1 MEQQHEEEQPV
12 ERHQH
17 CGALE
22 KGPGK
27 AGYPSALPP
36 AGNQQQDGKQES
48 TAPILVTERVPG
60 QVVLL
65 LTSCLQR
72 RSPPSR

>member
-1 MEQQHEEEQPV
+1 MEQQREEEQLT

-17 CGALE
+17 CEAPE
-22 KGPGK
+22 AGPGK
-27 AGYPSALPP
+27 AGNPSSLPP
-36 AGNQQQDGKQES
+36 ASDQQQDGKQES

-65 LTSCLQR
+65 LKSCLQR
-72 RSPPSR
+72 KSPPSR